1 MLMLMPFLWWSY
13 LVSSRAEDGQL
24 NHTVHRGKAHAKPNS
39 SLLDLNITLD
49 CRNTVSYLGV
59 RVGAQYIDAIDTVT
73 LVVTCAPNP
82 DTTTPS
88 QQQTLVVPG
97 TQFIP
102 LTELIRT
109 TVSLTDMYA
118 VVPIAIA
125 CAMPTWSASIRAVV
139 ALSPHS
145 DLWYEM
151 CFTPPWN
158 ETWTSSDLTC
168 HPDLHTTWTSTAPA
182 TDTTVAPKTEPT
194 STAAK
199 AGIWTHRHTQNLFV
213 LYGVISAT
221 VVCGCCLLVGSR
233 LKHLSDAQLQLDT
246 QQDHADMS
254 CIQDVTTAA
263 QSVNQCVY

>member
-1 MLMLMPFLWWSY
+1 M
-13 LVSSRAEDGQL
+13 SSRVEGGQP
-24 NHTVHRGKAHAKPNS
+24 NHTVHRGKTHAKPNS
-39 SLLDLNITLD
+39 SLLELDITLD
-49 CRNTVSYLGV
+49 CRDTVSHLGV

-73 LVVTCAPNP
+73 LVVVCAPNP
-82 DTTTPS
+82 NTNTTS
-88 QQQTLVVPG
+88 QQQTLVVTG
-97 TQFIP
+97 NQFIQ
-102 LTELIRT
+102 LTELMQT

-118 VVPIAIA
+118 VVPIALA

-139 ALSPHS
+139 ALSPYS
-145 DLWYEM
+145 ALWYEM
-151 CFTPPWN
+151 CFTLPWN

-182 TDTTVAPKTEPT
+182 TDATVAEKTEPT
-194 STAAK
+194 SAEAK
-199 AGIWTHRHTQNLFV
+199 AGIWTHRPTQNLFV
-213 LYGVISAT
+213 LYGVVSAT

-263 QSVNQCVY
+263 QSVNQCVH